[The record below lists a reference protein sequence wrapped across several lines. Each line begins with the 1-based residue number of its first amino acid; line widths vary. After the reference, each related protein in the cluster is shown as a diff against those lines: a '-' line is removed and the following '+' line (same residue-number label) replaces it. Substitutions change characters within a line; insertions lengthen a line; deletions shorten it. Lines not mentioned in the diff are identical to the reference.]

1 MVNKWQDEAGWDHE
15 PCWDTLAQDQSSYS
29 ILVSLYKTEHTYQ
42 A

>member
-1 MVNKWQDEAGWDHE
+1 MVNKWQQVGMHE

-29 ILVSLYKTEHTYQ
+29 VLVSLYKTEHTYQ